1 MTSADKDR
9 ILNHLRSWYRSHSQS
24 VEHFSECGNEKAT
37 DYHKKQLQN
46 LEWMAKIIKEVKVDN
61 SNDCPF

>member
-9 ILNHLRSWYRSHSQS
+9 ILNHLRSWYRSHSKS
-24 VEHFSECGNEKAT
+24 IAHFTEVGNEDAT
-37 DYHKKQLQN
+37 SYHRKQLEN

-61 SNDCPF
+61 SDDCPF

>member
-9 ILNHLRSWYRSHSQS
+9 ILNHLRSWYRSHTQS
-24 VEHFSECGNEKAT
+24 VKHFSECGNEKAA
-37 DYHKKQLQN
+37 DYHNKQLQN
-46 LEWMAKIIKEVKVDN
+46 LEWMAKIIKEVEVNN

>member
-24 VEHFSECGNEKAT
+24 VEHYDECGNEKAA
-37 DYHKKQLQN
+37 DYHRKQLQN
-46 LEWMAKIIKEVKVDN
+46 LEWMAKIIKEVEVNN

>member
-1 MTSADKDR
+1 MTSSDRDR

-24 VEHFSECGNEKAT
+24 IEHFSECGNEKAA

-46 LEWMAKIIKEVKVDN
+46 LEWMAKIIKEVKADD